1 MTGALARDAYCAMT
15 LALHPPRAGERVL
28 DVGCGSF
35 ETTFDLAR
43 LVGKH
48 GLVVGL
54 DGCSASSPAL
64 AREARARAPA
74 NASVA
79 HGDLLTYGFEHSFD
93 RVFARLL
100 TRCFPDPR
108 PALASLRRALRPGG
122 WLVLLK
128 HVPDAASSCAPGPFA
143 SADAEVLRALVLGA
157 GYQDVGVE
165 ATIVARGGIEAPHW
179 CLTARSPSA
188 PEPAR
193 GRS

>member
-1 MTGALARDAYCAMT
+1 MSNPLAWGAYCAMT

-35 ETTFDLAR
+35 ATTFDLAR
-43 LVGKH
+43 LVGKR

-54 DGCSASSPAL
+54 DGCAASSPQA
-64 AREARARAPA
+64 ARVARAHAPP

-93 RVFARLL
+93 RVFGRLL
-100 TRCFPDPR
+100 TRCFADPR
-108 PALASLRRALRPGG
+108 PALASVRRALRPGG

-128 HVPDAASSCAPGPFA
+128 HVPDAASTCRPGPFA
-143 SADAEVLRALVLGA
+143 SADAEVLRALVENA

-165 ATIVARGGIEAPHW
+165 ATIVARGGVEAQHW
-179 CLTARSPSA
+179 CLTAR
-188 PEPAR
+188 
-193 GRS
+193 G